1 LSRTKQ
7 TNQKIDLMALAIAD
21 PVAWMEHCFWVQAPL
36 SPETGEVL
44 PPGPIR
50 FKEFQ
55 RELLQI
61 ALSRSGSV
69 FNFQTIVWSS
79 PKKTGK
85 TLVAAAVTLWYAF
98 LFPGS
103 EIILLANDGRQA
115 TDRVFQ
121 AVVNSLELNPIVQA
135 RITQSEVVLPNG
147 SKIYPLP
154 VNAPGAAGANPA
166 MTVFTE
172 VWAYTTPNKKSLW
185 VELTPPPTVPH
196 AIRWVESYAGYLGQ
210 GSVLETLY
218 NEAKSSGLVVKTRSP
233 ELAGKVMVS
242 PAGKLLYYYDCGEEA
257 LTRFG
262 WQKPEYY
269 ESQRRHLP
277 EHEFARIHL
286 NQWVSPSAM
295 ALPIAW
301 LNACVIPDSE
311 AESLVAPRGKEV
323 VIGVDAGFAR
333 ATFAIVGVSPVGEGK
348 YLVRFVHVMDP
359 RSQRVD
365 FSEAENLLR
374 DLTDRYPVIEIA
386 YDPYQLHYMAQNLA
400 RDYKAY
406 VRSFPQQSRSLA
418 DSFLYSLFRLRA
430 ILIPES
436 LLPIIERQYKSTGWD
451 PKANRFTVVD
461 QGHNDVIVAMA
472 MAAYR
477 ASRYML

>member
-1 LSRTKQ
+1 MKQ
-7 TNQKIDLMALAIAD
+7 KTDLTALAITD
-21 PVAWMEHCFWVQAPL
+21 PVSWMEYCFWVPSPL

-55 RELLQI
+55 RELLRI
-61 ALSRSGSV
+61 ALSRTGPV

-85 TLVAAAVTLWYAF
+85 TLVAAAVTLWYAY

-103 EIILLANDGRQA
+103 EIVLLANDGRQA

-121 AVVNSLELNPIVQA
+121 AVARSLELNPIVQA
-135 RITQSEVVLPNG
+135 RITQSEIVFPNN
-147 SKIYPLP
+147 SRIYPLP

-166 MTVFTE
+166 LTVFTE

-210 GSVLETLY
+210 GSVLESLY
-218 NEAKSSGLVVKTRSP
+218 NEARSSGLVVETRSP
-233 ELAGKVMVS
+233 ELAGRVMVS
-242 PAGKLLYYYDCGEEA
+242 PPGKLLYYYDWGEEA

-277 EHEFARIHL
+277 EHEFARVHL
-286 NQWVSPSAM
+286 NTWVSPSAM
-295 ALPIAW
+295 ALPVAW
-301 LNACVIPDSE
+301 MNACFIPDDE
-311 AESLVAPRGKEV
+311 AERLIGPREKEV

-348 YLVRFVHVMDP
+348 YVVRFAHVMDP
-359 RSQRVD
+359 RAGAVD
-365 FSEAENLLR
+365 FSAAENLLR
-374 DLTDRYPVIEIA
+374 DMSDRYPVIEIS

-406 VRSFPQQSRSLA
+406 VRPFAQQSRALA

-436 LLPIIERQYKSTGWD
+436 LRHIIEPQYQNTGWD
-451 PKANRFTVVD
+451 PKANRFTVIS
-461 QGHNDVIVAMA
+461 QGGHNDVIVAMA

-477 ASRYML
+477 ASQYML